1 LLDVSSDSK
10 EFVKIACDQAEKL
23 LSYAVTPPELYL
35 KTILEIKDEFGLVK
49 KTKKPRGD
57 VINKSVQQQAEER
70 IQKQY
75 ESLPKK
81 TTTNKKANTLKDV
94 TSKSVQ
100 QQAEERIQKQYE
112 SLPKKTTTNKKA
124 NSLKDVISKSVQQQA
139 EERIQKQYESLPKKT
154 TTNKKANSLKDV
166 ISKSI
171 QQQAEER
178 IQKQYKQAAETI
190 EKPKP
195 KPRKKSAGLKGGV
208 DTRLAKLKELE
219 AKALITKKEA
229 AEKRKEIL
237 EDL

>member
-1 LLDVSSDSK
+1 MGDAEVAFFKTTHIATKAEVIVKNQFNYPVDFKHRSLIRDITKKYAAKGHVHANEYDVAIIFVLVQLPLLDVSSDSK

-57 VINKSVQQQAEER
+57 VIN
-70 IQKQY
+70 
-75 ESLPKK
+75 
-81 TTTNKKANTLKDV
+81 
-94 TSKSVQ
+94 
-100 QQAEERIQKQYE
+100 
-112 SLPKKTTTNKKA
+112 
-124 NSLKDVISKSVQQQA
+124 KSVQQQA